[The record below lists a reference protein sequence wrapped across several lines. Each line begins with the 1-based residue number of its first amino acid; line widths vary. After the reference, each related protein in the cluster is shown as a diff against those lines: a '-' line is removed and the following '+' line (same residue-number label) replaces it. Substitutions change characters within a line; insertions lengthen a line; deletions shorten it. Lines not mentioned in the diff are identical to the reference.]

1 MRLSVTYRF
10 TWRSLFSISIL
21 LGWVNLACAQGKTL
35 FKSGDLGYACF
46 RIPALVSL
54 SPEVLI
60 AFAEGRKDSCA
71 DFGDVDILMRRSED
85 GGRTWTYPQRVA
97 DFGAL
102 QVGNPTPVLDRL
114 DPNYPEGRLFL
125 FYNTGSASEQ
135 QTREGKGR
143 RQGYFITSTDA
154 GRHWSEPTLI
164 SDTTHYDRFHPTKNL
179 DDRTLAYAPGHALQ
193 LSYGPHKGRLI
204 VPANASR
211 GPAQEEF
218 REYRAFVLYSD
229 DHGKQWQRSESLK
242 TPSSNEVMAAQL
254 PSGEVLMTVRIQNS
268 TERRKFIAR
277 SISSGDYWDSEKRAE
292 DLVNPVCQ
300 SSLLYVPE
308 HQKLYHL
315 GPNSETAR
323 ENLTLWSSIDG
334 GYSWQVVQQLNK
346 GFAAYSDLAYL
357 QSNALAVLYER
368 FDYTEIYFN
377 LITVP

>member
-1 MRLSVTYRF
+1 MRLSLLLRLTLRCCL
-10 TWRSLFSISIL
+10 SLSIL
-21 LGWVNLACAQGKTL
+21 FGWVNFTWAQGQTL

-54 SPEVLI
+54 TPDVLI

-71 DFGDVDILMRRSED
+71 DFGDVDILMRRSKD
-85 GGRTWTYPQRVA
+85 GGRSWTDARRVA

-102 QVGNPTPVLDRL
+102 QVGNPTPVVDRL
-114 DPNYPEGRLFL
+114 DLNYPEGRLFL
-125 FYNTGSASEQ
+125 FYNTGTASEQ

-143 RQGYFITSTDA
+143 RQGYYITSTDA
-154 GRHWSEPTLI
+154 GQHWSEPILI
-164 SDTTHYDRFHPTKNL
+164 SEATHYDRFHPTKNL

-193 LSYGPHKGRLI
+193 LTYGPYKGRLV

-211 GPAQEEF
+211 GPVQEEF

-229 DHGKQWQRSESLK
+229 DHGKQWKRSESLK

-254 PSGEVLMTVRIQNS
+254 PSGELVMTVRIQNS

-277 SISSGDYWDSEKRAE
+277 STSDGAFWESEMRAD
-292 DLVNPVCQ
+292 DLVTPVCQ
-300 SSLLYVPE
+300 SSLLYVPD
-308 HQKLYHL
+308 HDKLYHL
-315 GPNSETAR
+315 GPNAESAR
-323 ENLTLWSSIDG
+323 ENLTLWSSIDQG
-334 GYSWQVVQQLNK
+334 FSWQVVQQLNE

-357 QSNALAVLYER
+357 KSNELAILYER

>member
-1 MRLSVTYRF
+1 M
-10 TWRSLFSISIL
+10 
-21 LGWVNLACAQGKTL
+21 NLACAQGKTL

-71 DFGDVDILMRRSED
+71 DFGDVDILMRRSQD

-102 QVGNPTPVLDRL
+102 QVGNPTPVVDRL
-114 DPNYPEGRLFL
+114 DSHYPEGRLFL
-125 FYNTGSASEQ
+125 FYNTGTASEQ

-193 LSYGPHKGRLI
+193 LYYGPHKGRLI

-300 SSLLYVPE
+300 SSILYVPE

-323 ENLTLWSSIDG
+323 ENLTLWSSMDG
-334 GYSWQVVQQLNK
+334 GYGWQVVQQLNED
-346 GFAAYSDLAYL
+346 FAAYSDLAYL
-357 QSNALAVLYER
+357 QSNILAILYER
-368 FDYTEIYFN
+368 FDYSEIYFN

>member
-1 MRLSVTYRF
+1 MRLSVPYWF
-10 TWRSLFSISIL
+10 TLRSFFSLSIL

-35 FKSGDLGYACF
+35 FKSGDLGYTCF

-71 DFGDVDILMRRSED
+71 DFGDVDILMRRSQD
-85 GGRTWTYPQRVA
+85 GGHTWTDLQRVA

-102 QVGNPTPVLDRL
+102 QVGNPTPVVDRL

-125 FYNTGSASEQ
+125 FYNTGTASEQ
-135 QTREGKGR
+135 QTREGNGR

-154 GRHWSEPTLI
+154 GKHWSAPTLI
-164 SDTTHYDRFHPTKNL
+164 SDVTHYDRFHPTKNL

-193 LSYGPHKGRLI
+193 LTYGPNKGRLI

-211 GPAQEEF
+211 GPVQEEF

-229 DHGKQWQRSESLK
+229 DHGKQWKRSESLK

-254 PSGEVLMTVRIQNS
+254 PSGELVMTVRIQNS

-277 SISSGDYWDSEKRAE
+277 STSDGAFWESEMRAD
-292 DLVNPVCQ
+292 DLITPVCQ
-300 SSLLYVPE
+300 SSLLYVPD
-308 HQKLYHL
+308 HDKLYHL
-315 GPNSETAR
+315 GPNAESAR
-323 ENLTLWSSIDG
+323 KHLTLWSSQDAG
-334 GYSWQVVQQLNK
+334 NSWQVVQQLNE
-346 GFAAYSDLAYL
+346 GFAAYSDLAYF
-357 QSNALAVLYER
+357 QSKELAVLYER

-377 LITVP
+377 LIIVP

>member
-1 MRLSVTYRF
+1 MYRF
-10 TWRSLFSISIL
+10 TWRSLFSILIL
-21 LGWVNLACAQGKTL
+21 LGWVNLAFAQGKTL

-102 QVGNPTPVLDRL
+102 QVGNPTPVVDRL
-114 DPNYPEGRLFL
+114 DSHYPEGRLFL
-125 FYNTGSASEQ
+125 FYNTGTASEQ

-323 ENLTLWSSIDG
+323 ENLTLWSSMDG
-334 GYSWQVVQQLNK
+334 GYGWQVVQQLNED
-346 GFAAYSDLAYL
+346 FAAYSDLAYL
-357 QSNALAVLYER
+357 QSNILAILYER
-368 FDYTEIYFN
+368 FDYSEIYFN